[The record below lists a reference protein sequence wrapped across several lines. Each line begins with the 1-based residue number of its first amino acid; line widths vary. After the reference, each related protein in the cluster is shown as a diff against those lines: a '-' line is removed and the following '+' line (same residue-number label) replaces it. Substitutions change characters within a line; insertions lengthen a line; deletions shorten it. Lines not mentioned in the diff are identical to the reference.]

1 GISAIRLAVAEINSK
16 QMIPGAY
23 VTLVEKDS
31 YPKAVE
37 GQAAITQAVFS
48 AISLIQEGVVGI
60 IGDISS
66 SWTSFSALMTS
77 TLQIPQ
83 CSFSAV
89 ATSLSDKS
97 QFGYFFRTVPTNL
110 LYSDAAVS
118 FVVSQG
124 WPILGVL
131 YSDDDFGQQLS
142 ESVVMKAR
150 LNGISVKSYQ
160 SFYED
165 GPKSDIR
172 KSLDTLMST
181 GVRIIFIAAE
191 GDALLTAFTLAAQ
204 AGYINKDTVW
214 ITTDTDTNDL
224 FHAVQNFNTILE
236 KRANHTDIVPTNY
249 TVADDPFKLKKI
261 LDVESVD
268 PIAYAARMTSNLTT
282 ISYNQTFSGGVFI
295 FEALNQLSGYEPYDI
310 FHEKWANLDPRIYPY
325 GGQTNISSNEGMAYS
340 CMMVMAEGFNQTIYN
355 STIHAT
361 NTTVILKSLASGEL
375 GEFLGPST
383 FNTSFLGPIG
393 PVVLDQNG
401 DLATGNFKIYNIQ
414 NGIQTDIGRTI
425 AGDLNLTSL
434 PIYHDG
440 TTR

>member
-1 GISAIRLAVAEINSK
+1 
-16 QMIPGAY
+16 
-23 VTLVEKDS
+23 
-31 YPKAVE
+31 
-37 GQAAITQAVFS
+37 
-48 AISLIQEGVVGI
+48 
-60 IGDISS
+60 
-66 SWTSFSALMTS
+66 MTN
-77 TLQIPQ
+77 
-83 CSFSAV
+83 C
-89 ATSLSDKS
+89 
-97 QFGYFFRTVPTNL
+97 FFFKKKV
-110 LYSDAAVS
+110 
-118 FVVSQG
+118 
-124 WPILGVL
+124 
-131 YSDDDFGQQLS
+131 S

-310 FHEKWANLDPRIYPY
+310 FHEKWANLDPR
-325 GGQTNISSNEGMAYS
+325 M
-340 CMMVMAEGFNQTIYN
+340 
-355 STIHAT
+355 
-361 NTTVILKSLASGEL
+361 
-375 GEFLGPST
+375 
-383 FNTSFLGPIG
+383 
-393 PVVLDQNG
+393 
-401 DLATGNFKIYNIQ
+401 
-414 NGIQTDIGRTI
+414 
-425 AGDLNLTSL
+425 
-434 PIYHDG
+434 
-440 TTR
+440 